1 MTDHKKFYNIKALRV
16 RAKLTQ
22 DETATMLGMSKTN
35 YNLKEN
41 NRGAFTLEQL
51 EQLRNLLES
60 RIGEKITL
68 DEMTKRG

>member
-1 MTDHKKFYNIKALRV
+1 MNNGKFYNIKALRV

-22 DETATMLGMSKTN
+22 EETASLLDMSKTN